1 MRTVSAQLFKAAVK
15 TLLRSPTKQGA
26 QPREPTFLIKA
37 RGHTNHAKD
46 MVEACAVD
54 LSTVNTVLKKE
65 IDERGPSPAIAQ
77 ALTQSEDA
85 EIQVEEC
92 ADELV
97 SVNAALAEG
106 IQERKS
112 LHDELAKT
120 YLALLESRRQARK
133 ARSDA
138 LHDPLTGL
146 PNFTLF
152 KDRLDVALA
161 QARRHEWRVAV
172 MFIDLDRF
180 KHINDTHGHDVGD
193 ACLQIIGERLEA
205 VTRAEDT
212 ACRRSGDE
220 FQFLMTEARSL
231 PVIEAL
237 ALKLA
242 KTIQTSCEVR
252 ALSIA
257 IRPSI
262 GIAVF
267 PDDGHSA
274 QELIEKGDA
283 AMYAAKHKGSGPL
296 FFSQLETK

>member
-1 MRTVSAQLFKAAVK
+1 
-15 TLLRSPTKQGA
+15 
-26 QPREPTFLIKA
+26 
-37 RGHTNHAKD
+37 

-65 IDERGPSPAIAQ
+65 VDESGSSPAIKL
-77 ALTQSEDA
+77 ALAKSEDA
-85 EIQVEEC
+85 EIRVEES
-92 ADELV
+92 ADELA
-97 SVNAALAEG
+97 SVTSSLAEG

-112 LHDELAKT
+112 LSDELAKT
-120 YLALLESRRQARK
+120 YAALMESRRQARK

-152 KDRLDVALA
+152 KDRLDVALS

-193 ACLQIIGERLEA
+193 ACLQIIGERLETI
-205 VTRAEDT
+205 TRAEDT

-220 FQFLMTEARSL
+220 FQFLMTEAGSL

-237 ALKLA
+237 ALKLS
-242 KTIQTSCEVR
+242 KSMQTRCEVR
-252 ALSIA
+252 ALNLTIK
-257 IRPSI
+257 PSI
-262 GIAVF
+262 GIAVY

-274 QELIEKGDA
+274 QELLEKADA
-283 AMYAAKHKGSGPL
+283 AMYAAKHKGEGPL
-296 FFSQLETK
+296 FFSQLEKP

>member
-1 MRTVSAQLFKAAVK
+1 MHILLAVK
-15 TLLRSPTKQGA
+15 TLLHRSPAKQGP
-26 QPREPTFLIKA
+26 QSREPTSLIKA
-37 RGHTNHAKD
+37 RGHTNQAKD

-65 IDERGPSPAIAQ
+65 VDESGSSPAIKL
-77 ALTQSEDA
+77 ALEKSEDA
-85 EIQVEEC
+85 EVRIEEST
-92 ADELV
+92 DELV

-106 IQERKS
+106 IEERKS
-112 LHDELAKT
+112 LTDELAKT
-120 YLALLESRRQARK
+120 YAALMESRRQARK

-152 KDRLDVALA
+152 KDRLDVALS

-193 ACLQIIGERLEA
+193 ACLQIIGERLETI
-205 VTRAEDT
+205 TRAEDT

-242 KTIQTSCEVR
+242 RTMQTACEVR
-252 ALSIA
+252 ALNIT
-257 IRPSI
+257 IKPSI
-262 GIAVF
+262 GISVY

-274 QELIEKGDA
+274 QELLEKADA
-283 AMYAAKHKGSGPL
+283 AMYAAKHKGEGPL
-296 FFSQLETK
+296 FWSQLES

>member
-1 MRTVSAQLFKAAVK
+1 
-15 TLLRSPTKQGA
+15 
-26 QPREPTFLIKA
+26 
-37 RGHTNHAKD
+37 

-65 IDERGPSPAIAQ
+65 VDQSGDASPALKL
-77 ALTQSEDA
+77 ALTKSEDA
-85 EIQVEEC
+85 EVRVEES

-112 LHDELAKT
+112 LTDELATT
-120 YLALLESRRQARK
+120 YAALTESRRQARK

-152 KDRLDVALA
+152 KDRLDVALS

-193 ACLQIIGERLEA
+193 ACLQIIGERLETN
-205 VTRAEDT
+205 TRAEDT

-231 PVIEAL
+231 PIIEAL
-237 ALKLA
+237 ALKLFSA
-242 KTIQTSCEVR
+242 MQSSCEVR
-252 ALSIA
+252 SLNLSIK
-257 IRPSI
+257 PSI
-262 GIAVF
+262 GIAVY
-267 PDDGHSA
+267 PDNGHSA
-274 QELIEKGDA
+274 QELLEKADA
-283 AMYAAKHKGSGPL
+283 AMYAAKHRSAGPL
-296 FFSQLETK
+296 FWSRLEPVALLPAQAGAIRSS